1 MRRVY
6 KLVSRDRAKPVERV
20 NQERDI
26 GQLIKRLD
34 MLDDRLD
41 NIDSIVTS
49 LVERVMGRPLVIEV
63 TCPNCGQ
70 TVQVNVTSSV
80 RLRGKE

>member
-1 MRRVY
+1 M
-6 KLVSRDRAKPVERV
+6 VSQDRARLSKQV
-20 NQERDI
+20 NQDREA
-26 GQLIKRLD
+26 GQLLKRLD
-34 MLDDRLD
+34 MLDERLD

-70 TVQVNVTSSV
+70 TVQINVTSGV

>member
-1 MRRVY
+1 MVSQDRVDPG
-6 KLVSRDRAKPVERV
+6 KQVKQDRDV
-20 NQERDI
+20 

-34 MLDDRLD
+34 MLDERLD
-41 NIDSIVTS
+41 NMDSIVTS
-49 LVERVMGRPLVIEV
+49 LIERVMARPLAMEV

-70 TVQVNVTSSV
+70 TIQVNITSGV

>member
-1 MRRVY
+1 M
-6 KLVSRDRAKPVERV
+6 VSQDRAKLGRQV
-20 NQERDI
+20 NQDREV
-26 GQLIKRLD
+26 GQLMKRLD
-34 MLDDRLD
+34 ILDERLD

-49 LVERVMGRPLVIEV
+49 LIERVMGRPLLIEV

-70 TVQVNVTSSV
+70 TVQINVTSGV

>member
-1 MRRVY
+1 
-6 KLVSRDRAKPVERV
+6 LVSQDRAKLGRQVS
-20 NQERDI
+20 QERDI

-34 MLDDRLD
+34 MLDERLD
-41 NIDSIVTS
+41 SIDSIVTS
-49 LVERVMGRPLVIEV
+49 LIERVMGRPLGIEV

-70 TVQVNVTSSV
+70 TIQINVTSGV

>member
-1 MRRVY
+1 
-6 KLVSRDRAKPVERV
+6 LVSQDRARLSKQV
-20 NQERDI
+20 NQDREA
-26 GQLIKRLD
+26 GQLLKRLD
-34 MLDDRLD
+34 MLDERLD

-70 TVQVNVTSSV
+70 TVQINVTSGV

>member
-1 MRRVY
+1 M
-6 KLVSRDRAKPVERV
+6 VSQDRAKLGKQV
-20 NQERDI
+20 NQDREV

-34 MLDDRLD
+34 MLDERLD

-49 LVERVMGRPLVIEV
+49 LVERVMGRPLLMEV

-70 TVQVNVTSSV
+70 TVQINVTSGV

>member
-1 MRRVY
+1 
-6 KLVSRDRAKPVERV
+6 LVSQDRAKLGKQV
-20 NQERDI
+20 NQDREV
-26 GQLIKRLD
+26 GQLVKRLD
-34 MLDDRLD
+34 MLDERLD

-70 TVQVNVTSSV
+70 TVQINVTSGV
-80 RLRGKE
+80 RLRGTE

>member
-1 MRRVY
+1 
-6 KLVSRDRAKPVERV
+6 LVSQDRAKLGKQV
-20 NQERDI
+20 NPDRDV
-26 GQLIKRLD
+26 GQLMNRLD
-34 MLDDRLD
+34 MLDERLD

-49 LVERVMGRPLVIEV
+49 LIERVMGRPLAIEV

-70 TVQVNVTSSV
+70 TVQINVTSGV

>member
-1 MRRVY
+1 M
-6 KLVSRDRAKPVERV
+6 VSQDRAKLGKQISPD
-20 NQERDI
+20 RDM

-34 MLDDRLD
+34 MLDERLD
-41 NIDSIVTS
+41 NMDSIVTS
-49 LVERVMGRPLVIEV
+49 LIERVMGRPLLMEV

-70 TVQVNVTSSV
+70 TVQISITSGV

>member
-1 MRRVY
+1 LASPDRTRLS
-6 KLVSRDRAKPVERV
+6 KQVSQDREV
-20 NQERDI
+20 
-26 GQLIKRLD
+26 GQLMKRLD
-34 MLDDRLD
+34 MLDERLD

-49 LVERVMGRPLVIEV
+49 LIERVMGRPLTIEV

-70 TVQVNVTSSV
+70 IVQISVTSGV

>member
-1 MRRVY
+1 MA
-6 KLVSRDRAKPVERV
+6 SQDRAKLGKQVSPD
-20 NQERDI
+20 RDM

-49 LVERVMGRPLVIEV
+49 LVERVMSRPLFMEV

-70 TVQVNVTSSV
+70 TVQINVTSGV

>member
-1 MRRVY
+1 
-6 KLVSRDRAKPVERV
+6 LVSQDRAKPGEQVK
-20 NQERDI
+20 QDRDI

-34 MLDDRLD
+34 MLDERLD
-41 NIDSIVTS
+41 NMDSTVTS
-49 LVERVMGRPLVIEV
+49 LIERVMGRPLVMEV

-70 TVQVNVTSSV
+70 TIQINVTSGV

>member
-1 MRRVY
+1 
-6 KLVSRDRAKPVERV
+6 LVSQDRAEPGKQVK
-20 NQERDI
+20 QDRDV

-41 NIDSIVTS
+41 NMDSIVTS
-49 LVERVMGRPLVIEV
+49 LVERVMARPLVIEV
-63 TCPNCGQ
+63 TCPNCGK
-70 TVQVNVTSSV
+70 TIEINVTSGV

>member
-1 MRRVY
+1 
-6 KLVSRDRAKPVERV
+6 LVSQDRAESGKQVK
-20 NQERDI
+20 QARDT
-26 GQLIKRLD
+26 GQLVKRLD
-34 MLDDRLD
+34 MLDERLD
-41 NIDSIVTS
+41 NMDSIVTS

-70 TVQVNVTSSV
+70 TIQINVTSGV

>member
-1 MRRVY
+1 M
-6 KLVSRDRAKPVERV
+6 VSQDRAKLGRQVSQDREA
-20 NQERDI
+20 
-26 GQLIKRLD
+26 GQLLKRLD
-34 MLDDRLD
+34 MLDERLD

-49 LVERVMGRPLVIEV
+49 LVERVMGRPLLIEV

-70 TVQVNVTSSV
+70 TVQINVTSGV

>member
-1 MRRVY
+1 MVSQDRVEPG
-6 KLVSRDRAKPVERV
+6 KQVKQD
-20 NQERDI
+20 RDI

-34 MLDDRLD
+34 MLDERLD
-41 NIDSIVTS
+41 NMDSIVTS
-49 LVERVMGRPLVIEV
+49 LIERVMARPLVIEV

-70 TVQVNVTSSV
+70 TIEINVTSGV

>member
-1 MRRVY
+1 LLPQDKSDSVKQANRG
-6 KLVSRDRAKPVERV
+6 LE
-20 NQERDI
+20 I
-26 GQLIKRLD
+26 GQVIKRLD

-41 NIDSIVTS
+41 NMDSVVTS
-49 LVERVMGRPLVIEV
+49 LVERVMGRPLVVEV

-70 TVQVNVTSSV
+70 TIQINVTSGV

>member
-1 MRRVY
+1 MASQGRTDSS
-6 KLVSRDRAKPVERV
+6 KQSK
-20 NQERDI
+20 QERDI

-34 MLDDRLD
+34 MLDERLD
-41 NIDSIVTS
+41 NMDSIVTS
-49 LVERVMGRPLVIEV
+49 LVERVMGRPLVLEV

-70 TVQVNVTSSV
+70 TVQVHITSGV

>member
-1 MRRVY
+1 
-6 KLVSRDRAKPVERV
+6 LVSQDRAKLGKQVS
-20 NQERDI
+20 QEHEV

-34 MLDDRLD
+34 MLDERLD

-49 LVERVMGRPLVIEV
+49 LIERVMGRPLVIEV

-70 TVQVNVTSSV
+70 TVQINVTSGV

>member
-1 MRRVY
+1 
-6 KLVSRDRAKPVERV
+6 LVSQDRVEPSK
-20 NQERDI
+20 QGKQDRDI

-34 MLDDRLD
+34 MLDERLD
-41 NIDSIVTS
+41 NMDSIVTS

-70 TVQVNVTSSV
+70 TIQINVTSGV

>member
-1 MRRVY
+1 MVSQDRVEPG
-6 KLVSRDRAKPVERV
+6 KQVKQD
-20 NQERDI
+20 RDI

-34 MLDDRLD
+34 MLDERLD
-41 NIDSIVTS
+41 NMDSIVTS
-49 LVERVMGRPLVIEV
+49 LIERVMARPVVMEV

-70 TVQVNVTSSV
+70 TIEINVTSGV